1 MARIIAYPQVTPA
14 ADDYLVGTQKSTGA
28 STSNLTKNF
37 TVADVV
43 AAGNSVKEV
52 TTSLTNAQWLT
63 LEDPFPLVAAQGT
76 NKAIRLIRAAI
87 LFDFVSSNFTWNQSL
102 AIRYAGTTSP
112 NLAQL
117 SIFPGN
123 TVSQD
128 SIYEMSAGLLNVA
141 PLPLNTSLILQQTQ
155 LGALGGDGSIKV
167 KVTYDVLDYNNF

>member
-14 ADDYLVGTQKSTGA
+14 ADDYLVGTQMSTGA

-52 TTSLTNAQWLT
+52 TVSLTNAQWLT
-63 LEDPFPLVAAQGT
+63 LEDPFPLVAAQGA

-87 LFDFVSSNFTWNQSL
+87 LFDKVSSNFTWNQGL
-102 AIRYAGTTSP
+102 AIRYAGTTN